1 MGRVH
6 GDSSSNFIVGSVT
19 MFCLLVASF
28 TFAFAYGAPA
38 AEADAEA
45 DPQFL
50 GGADDGVPVGP
61 APNCV
66 TEEEIFVTQVC
77 TPGTEDVC
85 SKETVLTEEIEYEK
99 VCKDVV
105 DTLCDAPV
113 AHAAPAVAAAYH
125 SGYGKRSAD
134 AEPEADPQYAYGYG
148 PAHAY
153 AHSVTATVK
162 HACREVITQHCDTIT
177 KVACEPVENKIP
189 KTTCEP
195 VETQHVGYSGY
206 YGHGGYVGRK

>member
-1 MGRVH
+1 MGTPART
-6 GDSSSNFIVGSVT
+6 SSWGVSP
-19 MFCLLVASF
+19 CPAYLLLPS
-28 TFAFAYGAPA
+28 PSPLLM
-38 AEADAEA
+38 E
-45 DPQFL
+45 PQQPKL
-50 GGADDGVPVGP
+50 TLKLT
-61 APNCV
+61 PN
-66 TEEEIFVTQVC
+66 
-77 TPGTEDVC
+77 
-85 SKETVLTEEIEYEK
+85 SWAVLTEEIEYEK

-105 DTLCDAPV
+105 DTLCEAPV

>member
-45 DPQFL
+45 DTHFL
-50 GGADDGVPVGP
+50 GGAYHGVPVGP

-125 SGYGKRSAD
+125 SGDGKRS
-134 AEPEADPQYAYGYG
+134 
-148 PAHAY
+148 
-153 AHSVTATVK
+153 ATVK
-162 HACREVITQHCDTIT
+162 HACREVITQHCVDNPKVLPVPVEVEHCHTIT

-189 KTTCEP
+189 KT
-195 VETQHVGYSGY
+195 
-206 YGHGGYVGRK
+206 

>member
-50 GGADDGVPVGP
+50 GGAYHGVPVGP

-105 DTLCDAPV
+105 DVLCDAPV
-113 AHAAPAVAAAYH
+113 APYH
-125 SGYGKRSAD
+125 HGYAKRE
-134 AEPEADPQYAYGYG
+134 AEAEADPQYAYGYAAH
-148 PAHAY
+148 PAAHAV

-162 HACREVITQHCDTIT
+162 HACREVVTQHCVDNPKVLPVPVEVEHCHTIT
-177 KVACEPVENKIP
+177 KVACEPVENKLP
-189 KTTCEP
+189 MTTCEA
-195 VETQHVGYSGY
+195 
-206 YGHGGYVGRK
+206 